1 LILEAVMDGDDDYF
15 DDEEFLED
23 EAELYVSFCN

>member
-1 LILEAVMDGDDDYF
+1 MDGDDDYF